1 MAELEF
7 QNLRKAFAGG
17 TVAVDDL
24 NLLVADGEFLV
35 LVGPSGSGKTTVL
48 RMAAGLER
56 ASSGDVLI
64 GGEIVNDVAPPDRD
78 IAMVFQTYA
87 LYPHMTVYENMAFGL
102 KLHRI
107 KRSEIRSRVESAA
120 KMLELDDLL
129 KRKPSQLS
137 GGQRQRVAMG
147 RAIVR
152 EPAAYLMDEPL
163 SNLDAKLRVEMR
175 TYLAELHQRLRTTTL
190 YVTHDQTEAMTM
202 GDRVAVMRDGRLQ
215 QVDTPQALY
224 DRPANAFVAGFIGS
238 PAMNLVRACISKND
252 GAANLELG
260 EVVLP
265 LPRSLLARLPGLA
278 SYAARE
284 VVVGIR
290 PEDIEDAALVPS
302 ANGNSLPV
310 QIRLAEALGSEVI
323 AHFPLGGV
331 AEATAAQAVSDAP
344 SLEATSGSGVS
355 LTARLSPKTSAR
367 TGQPLRV
374 VIDLERLHFFDPE
387 NDEAIE

>member
-107 KRSEIRSRVESAA
+107 KKSEIRSRVESAA

-224 DRPANAFVAGFIGS
+224 ERPANSFVAGFIGS
-238 PAMNLVRACISKND
+238 PAMNLVRARLTGSD

-265 LPRSLLARLPGLA
+265 LPRSLLARRAGLA
-278 SYAARE
+278 SYTGRE

-331 AEATAAQAVSDAP
+331 AGAPAAEAASEAP
-344 SLEATSGSGVS
+344 SLEAASGSGVS
-355 LTARLSPKTSAR
+355 LTARLSPKSNAR

-387 NDEAIE
+387 TDEAIE

>member
-56 ASSGDVLI
+56 ASSGAVLI

-107 KRSEIRSRVESAA
+107 AKSEIRSRVESAA

-175 TYLAELHQRLRTTTL
+175 TYLAELHQRLKTTTL

-238 PAMNLVRACISKND
+238 PAMNLVRVRLTGQD
-252 GAANLELG
+252 GGANLELG
-260 EVVLP
+260 EVVLA

-278 SYAARE
+278 SYVGRE

-310 QIRLAEALGSEVI
+310 HIRLAEALGSEVI

-331 AEATAAQAVSDAP
+331 AEAAPDVPSPEAVP
-344 SLEATSGSGVS
+344 GSGVS
-355 LTARLSPKTSAR
+355 LTARLSPKSSAR
-367 TGQPLRV
+367 SGQPLRV

-387 NDEAIE
+387 TDEAIE